1 MRPAVALLPIFITVV
16 VALSLWLTPA
26 SATNANVGRQLAA
39 SPVADDDAPEAR
51 PDHRI
56 ARH

>member
-26 SATNANVGRQLAA
+26 SATNANVGGQLAA
-39 SPVADDDAPEAR
+39 APVADDDVPDAR